1 MLGVLEVDQEPSF
14 KIGLVTSK
22 RIGGA
27 VARNR
32 VRRRLREIVRQDQ
45 HRLRKG
51 VWMVLIARP
60 SAAKAQYAA
69 LENDWRR
76 LIKRAEVG

>member
-1 MLGVLEVDQEPSF
+1 MLGVLQVDQEPSF
-14 KIGLVTSK
+14 KICLVTSK

-60 SAAKAQYAA
+60 SAAKAEYAA

>member
-1 MLGVLEVDQEPSF
+1 MLGVLEVDQEPAF

-60 SAAKAQYAA
+60 SAAKAEYAA